1 MSNEFGYVGTAKP
14 TQAVLNNSGV
24 FSVNEHKELIE
35 DKKILSFGQLQHI
48 QTQATATDVSA
59 IDFTAI
65 QENKYNV
72 HLLLAQGVS
81 STGSAQST
89 SIRFSHDNGS
99 SFNSSARY
107 DRALNGQRLS
117 SGLYEEKNSG
127 DTEFQYAF
135 GNDGDSAV
143 YDALGLIWL
152 YNLGDSSKYSFGNEH
167 SIGYNTSNNNTYCF
181 MGNIAYKD
189 ASVVNG
195 IRIYQNGGSN
205 FRSATGSLSLFGV
218 ELA

>member
-1 MSNEFGYVGTAKP
+1 MSEYGYIPESQEQQPFSNNGIFSP
-14 TQAVLNNSGV
+14 TDIYNLDRS
-24 FSVNEHKELIE
+24 
-35 DKKILSFGQLQHI
+35 DKWTQLGQLQHI
-48 QTQATATDVSA
+48 QTQATATDVSV

-65 QENKYNV
+65 QEDKYNV

-117 SGLYEEKNSG
+117 SGLYEEKSSG

-135 GNDGDSAV
+135 GNDGNSAV
-143 YDALGLIWL
+143 YDALGLIWF

-167 SIGYNTSNNNTYCF
+167 SIGYNTGNNNTYCF

-195 IRIYQNGGSN
+195 IRIYQNGGTN